1 MVPKGIRNQSS
12 LLNQQI
18 MTHEVYRGELADI
31 AKIYTIGGYKKVIQA
46 KKHESLKCLYVN
58 KKVIRDGIQARVR
71 TEQADYSYVVVTKDG
86 RLIMDYLAF
95 LINSMPLRV
104 MLGDGNKFMEGQNIS
119 TTLAALKKLPAIIL
133 SFEEQSACA
142 FLNTLITTTYDEG
155 EKNEPE
161 ADNMKKAYR
170 YLLVIRD
177 YITLEILLDG
187 VLSNPDISVLTA
199 WMEKKSIFDNT
210 QDKKEAVL
218 TLFKSIF
225 SSNNDLRNRMNNMRL
240 YIEENSEAVFNM
252 FPK

>member
-1 MVPKGIRNQSS
+1 
-12 LLNQQI
+12 
-18 MTHEVYRGELADI
+18 MTHEEYRGELADI
-31 AKIYTIGGYKKVIQA
+31 AKIYTKGGFDKVIQA
-46 KKHESLKCLYVN
+46 KKQESLKCLYVN

-71 TEQADYSYVVVTKDG
+71 TKQADYSYVVVTEDE

-95 LINSMPLRV
+95 LINSTPLRV
-104 MLGDGNKFMEGQNIS
+104 MLGDGNKFMEGQSIP
-119 TTLAALKKLPAIIL
+119 TTLSALKKLPAIIL

-142 FLNTLITTTYDEG
+142 ILNPLITTTYDEG
-155 EKNEPE
+155 EKDEPE

-170 YLLVIRD
+170 YLLGIRD

-187 VLSNPDISVLTA
+187 VLNNPDISVLKA
-199 WMEKKSIFDNT
+199 WMEKKFIYDNT
-210 QDKKEAVL
+210 QDKKEAIQ

>member
-1 MVPKGIRNQSS
+1 
-12 LLNQQI
+12 

-46 KKHESLKCLYVN
+46 KKHESFKCLYVN

-170 YLLVIRD
+170 YLLGIRD

>member
-1 MVPKGIRNQSS
+1 
-12 LLNQQI
+12 

-31 AKIYTIGGYKKVIQA
+31 AKIYTIGGYKKVIQT

-71 TEQADYSYVVVTKDG
+71 TEQADYSYVVVTEDDK
-86 RLIMDYLAF
+86 LIMDYLAF

-119 TTLAALKKLPAIIL
+119 TTLAALKKLPAIII

-155 EKNEPE
+155 EKNEPNAE
-161 ADNMKKAYR
+161 NMKKAYR
-170 YLLVIRD
+170 YLLGIRD

-187 VLSNPDISVLTA
+187 VLSSPDISVLKA
-199 WMEKKSIFDNT
+199 WMEKKSIYDNT
-210 QDKKEAVL
+210 QDKKEAIL
-218 TLFKSIF
+218 ILFKSIF
-225 SSNNDLRNRMNNMRL
+225 SSNNDLRNKMNNMRL

>member
-1 MVPKGIRNQSS
+1 
-12 LLNQQI
+12 

>member
-1 MVPKGIRNQSS
+1 
-12 LLNQQI
+12 

-31 AKIYTIGGYKKVIQA
+31 AKIYTIGEYKKVIQA

-142 FLNTLITTTYDEG
+142 FLNTLITTTCDEG

-170 YLLVIRD
+170 YLLGIRD

>member
-1 MVPKGIRNQSS
+1 
-12 LLNQQI
+12 

-240 YIEENSEAVFNM
+240 YIEENSEAVFNI

>member
-1 MVPKGIRNQSS
+1 
-12 LLNQQI
+12 

-31 AKIYTIGGYKKVIQA
+31 AKIYTIGGYKKVIQT

-71 TEQADYSYVVVTKDG
+71 TEQADYSYVVVTEDDK
-86 RLIMDYLAF
+86 LIMDYLAF

-119 TTLAALKKLPAIIL
+119 TTLAALKKLPAIII

-142 FLNTLITTTYDEG
+142 LLNTLITTTYDEG
-155 EKNEPE
+155 EKNEPNAE
-161 ADNMKKAYR
+161 NMKKAYR
-170 YLLVIRD
+170 YLLGIRD

-187 VLSNPDISVLTA
+187 VLSNPDISVLKA
-199 WMEKKSIFDNT
+199 WMEKKSIYDNT
-210 QDKKEAVL
+210 QDKKEAIL
-218 TLFKSIF
+218 ILFKSIF
-225 SSNNDLRNRMNNMRL
+225 SSNNDLRNKMNNMRL